1 MSMFLLDAHLD
12 LAMNAMEWN
21 RDLRQPL
28 EEVRKR
34 EADWTDKP
42 DRGRGVLTF
51 DEMRRGQI
59 GLCVATQIA
68 RYVKPSNPLKG
79 WHSPHQAWAQT
90 QAQLAWYQSMEE
102 EGHLFQITTRN
113 QLDQHVDAWTQACRS
128 GDTKG
133 MMRDLPI
140 GYVLSLE
147 GADSMISPAYVHK
160 AYEKGLRAIG
170 LGHYGP
176 GTYAPGTNAEGGVSR
191 AGKDLLQEMGSLG
204 MILDLTH
211 LSDQAFWEAIDL
223 YQGPIW
229 ASHCNCRSLIPH
241 QRQLSDEQIKA
252 IVQRGGVMGVVLD
265 AWMMHPN
272 WKRGETTPES
282 ACLKLERIIDHID
295 HMAQLSGDVDHVG
308 IGSDL
313 DGGYGTEQCPMDV
326 QSIADLQLLETLLKE
341 RGYSHT
347 QCEQIFHHNFLRV
360 LRLALG

>member
-1 MSMFLLDAHLD
+1 
-12 LAMNAMEWN
+12 
-21 RDLRQPL
+21 
-28 EEVRKR
+28 
-34 EADWTDKP
+34 
-42 DRGRGVLTF
+42 
-51 DEMRRGQI
+51 
-59 GLCVATQIA
+59 
-68 RYVKPSNPLKG
+68 
-79 WHSPHQAWAQT
+79 
-90 QAQLAWYQSMEE
+90 
-102 EGHLFQITTRN
+102 
-113 QLDQHVDAWTQACRS
+113 
-128 GDTKG
+128 
-133 MMRDLPI
+133 
-140 GYVLSLE
+140 
-147 GADSMISPAYVHK
+147 MISPAYVHK

-191 AGKDLLQEMGSLG
+191 AGKDLLHEMGSLG

-272 WKRGETTPES
+272 WKRGETRPES

>member
-140 GYVLSLE
+140 GYVLSLKE
-147 GADSMISPAYVHK
+147 ST
-160 AYEKGLRAIG
+160 LR
-170 LGHYGP
+170 
-176 GTYAPGTNAEGGVSR
+176 
-191 AGKDLLQEMGSLG
+191 
-204 MILDLTH
+204 
-211 LSDQAFWEAIDL
+211 
-223 YQGPIW
+223 
-229 ASHCNCRSLIPH
+229 
-241 QRQLSDEQIKA
+241 
-252 IVQRGGVMGVVLD
+252 
-265 AWMMHPN
+265 
-272 WKRGETTPES
+272 
-282 ACLKLERIIDHID
+282 
-295 HMAQLSGDVDHVG
+295 
-308 IGSDL
+308 
-313 DGGYGTEQCPMDV
+313 
-326 QSIADLQLLETLLKE
+326 
-341 RGYSHT
+341 
-347 QCEQIFHHNFLRV
+347 
-360 LRLALG
+360 